1 MSDWQKQM
9 TAFDELE
16 EDLQALAE
24 QIGGK
29 ETKAFIKKQG
39 KKFQKKVQENAKRL
53 VKKRTGKY
61 LAGIKNGKVYVYDGS
76 FATRVYTGA
85 RHAHLIEY
93 GHKAVAKGGKDTG
106 KYIKGVRVF
115 EKSKDDFEDEFFE
128 NVEMY
133 LDDLYKKNGF

>member
-76 FATRVYTGA
+76 FATRVYSSA
-85 RHAHLIEY
+85 PHAQLIEY
-93 GHKAVAKGGKDTG
+93 GHWAVAKGGKRTNVFV
-106 KYIKGVRVF
+106 KGRRVF
-115 EKSKDDFEDEFFE
+115 ERTKDEFEDEFSE

>member
-1 MSDWQKQM
+1 MSDWQKQK
-9 TAFDELE
+9 TVFDELE
-16 EDLQALAE
+16 KDLQALAE

-29 ETKAFIKKQG
+29 ETKAFLKKQG

-93 GHKAVAKGGKDTG
+93 GHKAVAKGGKRTNVFV
-106 KYIKGVRVF
+106 KGRRVF
-115 EKSKDDFEDEFFE
+115 ERTKDEFEDEFSE